1 MKKNQSAPSA
11 NLSVKELKKRYEQP
25 ISDTSPKVSR
35 SADASPKDKRQP
47 HTPENQEKLQ
57 KRHEQSSTM
66 PEQSVPQAP
75 LYATPAPQQPVGIAP
90 QRPPRLKDKERKKP
104 NVQESKA
111 LNETSASQQPIRM
124 APKRPPR
131 LKDKEL
137 KKPNVQEGEALNETP
152 APPKPPRTHV
162 SEQKRA
168 PSRQEDEEI
177 YATPRPQTPPRTHVS
192 EQKRAPSRQ
201 EDEEIYATPR
211 PQTPPR
217 LKDKEKPNVQEGEA
231 LNETPAPPKPPRTYV
246 SEQKRAP
253 SRQEDEEIYA
263 TPRPQTPPRTHVSEQ
278 KRAPSQQEDE
288 EIYATPRPQTPP
300 RTHVSE
306 QKRASSQQ
314 ADEELYATARPQTP
328 TRTHKTSANTME
340 RMLLIDAYEEEI
352 RHWCGIV
359 YGDRLVLDKRL
370 QEVRENPAMGE
381 QLSWEVSEKPEYI
394 SKLAGKKMLGL
405 KTKARKAAE
414 ENFSSLCDAINGFTY
429 TLKYTQQSTVQV
441 SEIEQNPH
449 EEQSTQNVQK
459 VENLE
464 QPPSPE
470 KEREP
475 LSLREIADRVQ
486 KDPSVLYG
494 QAEIRYWCKLVY
506 NDPLLLQDRTEDIQ
520 KVPVM
525 GEELAWQV
533 SNNPTCFSK
542 LAGKQML
549 GIKSSARKTAE
560 ENLSTLCIAI
570 EDYTNTV
577 KQVREKIVQ
586 EHQAQQ
592 NDQRQSP
599 RLAQNLQKQQTL
611 SQPPKLPE
619 KTVTARRDAAETSRQ
634 EQQNPPDVRP
644 RKVGKAQGIA
654 FTH

>member
-1 MKKNQSAPSA
+1 MKKNQSATSA
-11 NLSVKELKKRYEQP
+11 TLSVKELKKRYEQPTSDTSPKVSRSADASPKDKRQPSSKLEELKKRYEQP

-90 QRPPRLKDKERKKP
+90 QRPPRLKDKEKP

-124 APKRPPR
+124 APQRPPR

-137 KKPNVQEGEALNETP
+137 KKPNVQESEALNETP
-152 APPKPPRTHV
+152 APPKPPRTYV
-162 SEQKRA
+162 SEQKRV
-168 PSRQEDEEI
+168 PSRQEDEG
-177 YATPRPQTPPRTHVS
+177 
-192 EQKRAPSRQ
+192 
-201 EDEEIYATPR
+201 IYATPR

-231 LNETPAPPKPPRTYV
+231 LNETLAPPKPPRTY
-246 SEQKRAP
+246 
-253 SRQEDEEIYA
+253 
-263 TPRPQTPPRTHVSEQ
+263 VSEQ

-328 TRTHKTSANTME
+328 PRTHKTSANTME

-359 YGDRLVLDKRL
+359 YGDRLILDKRL
-370 QEVRENPAMGE
+370 QEIRENPAMGE
-381 QLSWEVSEKPEYI
+381 QLSWEVSENPQYI

-525 GEELAWQV
+525 GEELLWQI
-533 SNNPTCFSK
+533 SNNPTYFSK

-611 SQPPKLPE
+611 SQSPKLPE
-619 KTVTARRDAAETSRQ
+619 KTVTARCDAAETSRQ